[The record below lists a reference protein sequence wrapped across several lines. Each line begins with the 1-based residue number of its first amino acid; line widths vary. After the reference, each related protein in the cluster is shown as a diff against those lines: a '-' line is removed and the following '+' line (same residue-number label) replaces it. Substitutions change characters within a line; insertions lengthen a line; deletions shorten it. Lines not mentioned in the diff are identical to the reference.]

1 MDWQKIVQEL
11 IASGVTRREIVEK
24 AGFSS
29 DSTVSEI
36 LSGHIKKVYW
46 DRGDRLLAMHKMA
59 TRNVPK
65 KAA

>member
-1 MDWQKIVQEL
+1 MMDWQKIIQEL
-11 IASGVTRREIVEK
+11 IDAGVSRKEIVTQ

-36 LSGHIKKVYW
+36 LSGSIRKVYW
-46 DRGDRLLAMHKMA
+46 DRGDRLLAMHKVM
-59 TRNVPK
+59 VK